1 MFPIPYSRLVVYAV
15 VSVATSFLVTTFRV
29 SIWILDGIHTYIHPE
44 NVGNGS
50 QGNVRAAIRRPGTDM
65 NGQDANSTMAS
76 GNRDA
81 VDNST
86 SNEDEKEIGSMGSGE
101 NQAKVKGKLK
111 ERPKRDVPKGYRWK
125 KEKLKEKFSFDET
138 NAQMF
143 RLRLGDS
150 QLQSRQYFTD
160 YDEAI
165 IYASLGLCNLLTHQF
180 LPEWSSSDDKQ
191 STVMFFQGDLVPFL
205 VGLYAIYK
213 LARLLGRMS
222 LEKSASKNSEQLLS
236 IFVGLLGFLVSLTIL
251 SVFAPG
257 SVDLRIGS
265 TSTAESKKNEG
276 NQVTFLFG
284 FMKFFLAI
292 FAGWLCG
299 LLFSPAHKAVRSF
312 WLGTDQLQW
321 NLSVIGSGKLTRT
334 LFYLNIVMPVF
345 TSLLWIKPM
354 ADIFIL
360 QSNGHQRFTSGRSRS
375 FPSDLGVQKIQVE
388 VTGTLED
395 PGHQENMVACMETKG
410 DLEASA
416 PLFSHYEHNLCQRKN
431 GEISGSMKSQN
442 PSLGSSDF
450 DIVYGEGEDTKWYFW
465 RRFYSSYQENWTRQ
479 IGMPAEVFEQFR
491 VWCLLC
497 TAVLQLLLMRPNLQM
512 YLNEAVLIWYQRLH
526 GSRDP
531 NLDFSRAKLFL
542 HNYFICQVALQFF
555 IPGTLVLLF
564 LGLSQIRGSIS
575 GGLSLP
581 GSFLF
586 SSSFFQEAAL
596 FMAWWV
602 QSVWAVLTCSNLALY
617 RLGFLTVS

>member
-29 SIWILDGIHTYIHPE
+29 SIWILDGIHTYIHPD

-50 QGNVRAAIRRPGTDM
+50 QGNVRAAIRRPGTYM
-65 NGQDANSTMAS
+65 NGQDATSTMAS

-86 SNEDEKEIGSMGSGE
+86 SNGVEREIGSMRSGE
-101 NQAKVKGKLK
+101 IQTKVKGKLK
-111 ERPKRDVPKGYRWK
+111 ERLNRDAPKGSRWK
-125 KEKLKEKFSFDET
+125 KEKQNEKFSFDET

-150 QLQSRQYFTD
+150 QLQSRQYFTE

-165 IYASLGLCNLLTHQF
+165 IYASLGFCNLLAHQF

-191 STVMFFQGDLVPFL
+191 SAVMFFQGDLVPFL

-213 LARLLGRMS
+213 LSRLLGRMS
-222 LEKSASKNSEQLLS
+222 LEKSASKNSEQLMS
-236 IFVGLLGFLVSLTIL
+236 IFVGLLGFLVSLTVL
-251 SVFAPG
+251 FVLAPG
-257 SVDLRIGS
+257 SVDLKVGS
-265 TSTAESKKNEG
+265 TSIAESKKNEG
-276 NQVTFLFG
+276 NQAAFLFG
-284 FMKFFLAI
+284 FMKFFLAS

-321 NLSVIGSGKLTRT
+321 NLSVIGSGKLTRA
-334 LFYLNIVMPVF
+334 LFYLNIVMPLF

-360 QSNGHQRFTSGRSRS
+360 QSNGHQSFSSGKSRS
-375 FPSDLGVQKIQVE
+375 FPSDLGVQRIQSE
-388 VTGTLED
+388 ITDKLRD
-395 PGHQENMVACMETKG
+395 PGYQKNMVACMETKG
-410 DLEASA
+410 DLEASGH
-416 PLFSHYEHNLCQRKN
+416 LFSHYEHMLCQRQN
-431 GEISGSMKSQN
+431 GEISGPMKSQN

-450 DIVYGEGEDTKWYFW
+450 DILNGEGEDTKWYFW
-465 RRFYSSYQENWTRQ
+465 RRFYSSYQENWTQQ

-491 VWCLLC
+491 IWCLLC
-497 TAVLQLLLMRPNLQM
+497 TAVLQLLLIRPNLQM

-555 IPGTLVLLF
+555 IPATLVLLF
-564 LGLSQIRGSIS
+564 VGLSQIRGSIS

-586 SSSFFQEAAL
+586 SSSFCQEAAL
-596 FMAWWV
+596 FMAWWI

-617 RLGFLTVS
+617 RLGFLIVS